1 MKDFFRLLRRFAWP
15 YKWDV
20 AWSVLFNILS
30 AFLTLFS
37 FAFIIPIL
45 QMLFRIDTTH
55 YAYMGMADGSLKEVA
70 VNNFYYYT
78 QQLMEQ
84 AGSSATLAALA
95 AALVLMTLLKTGTA
109 YLSMFFMVTV
119 RNGVVRDLRDS
130 MYSKI
135 LSLPIGFFTNE
146 SKGDVM
152 ARISGDVQEI
162 QSSIMASLD
171 MLFKNPIMIIV
182 CLTMMV
188 IVSWQLTLFVLV
200 LLPLAGWVMGTVGRK
215 LKRKS
220 LRAQEMWGSA
230 LATIEETL
238 GGLRVIKAF
247 NAESVMDRRFRAE
260 TQAYFRLQQGV
271 GLVSETTSR
280 CLRLF
285 CCRQ

>member
-95 AALVLMTLLKTGTA
+95 A
-109 YLSMFFMVTV
+109 
-119 RNGVVRDLRDS
+119 
-130 MYSKI
+130 
-135 LSLPIGFFTNE
+135 
-146 SKGDVM
+146 
-152 ARISGDVQEI
+152 
-162 QSSIMASLD
+162 
-171 MLFKNPIMIIV
+171 
-182 CLTMMV
+182 
-188 IVSWQLTLFVLV
+188 VLV
-200 LLPLAGWVMGTVGRK
+200 
-215 LKRKS
+215 S
-220 LRAQEMWGSA
+220 
-230 LATIEETL
+230 
-238 GGLRVIKAF
+238 
-247 NAESVMDRRFRAE
+247 
-260 TQAYFRLQQGV
+260 
-271 GLVSETTSR
+271 
-280 CLRLF
+280 
-285 CCRQ
+285 